1 VATRQETAGTGET
14 GTGAAGRQYAGPAAA
29 RILLG
34 AQLRRLREG
43 AGVSREDAA
52 SSIRASA
59 SKMSRLELGRTGCK
73 TRDIGDLLRLYGLSG
88 EAERA
93 TLLALAE
100 EANRPGWWHEYG
112 DLVPAWY
119 EPCLGLE
126 QAASLIRTYEVQ
138 FVPGLLQTSRYARA
152 VIRLSHGTAS
162 DEELDRRVNL
172 RMERQR
178 VLRLDQPGPPRLWAV
193 IDETALRRPVGGAAT
208 MRAQIQHLIDIAE
221 NAESGHVTIQVM
233 PFRLGGHAAAGGPI
247 TFLRFAQDGLP
258 DFVYLEQLDS
268 ALSTTRPVD
277 SAHYRSVLNRLATEA
292 EPPASSR
299 TILCRILAET

>member
-1 VATRQETAGTGET
+1 V
-14 GTGAAGRQYAGPAAA
+14 A

-34 AQLRRLREG
+34 TQLRQLREE

-52 SSIRASA
+52 GSIRASA
-59 SKMSRLELGRTGCK
+59 SKISRLELGRTGCK
-73 TRDIGDLLRLYGLSG
+73 TRDIGDLLTLYGLSG
-88 EAERA
+88 KAERA
-93 TLLALAE
+93 SLLALAE
-100 EANRPGWWHEYG
+100 EANRPAWWHEYG

-119 EPCLGLE
+119 EQCLGLE
-126 QAASLIRTYEVQ
+126 QAASLIRMYEVQ
-138 FVPGLLQTSRYARA
+138 FVPGLLQTSGYARA
-152 VIRLSHGTAS
+152 VIRLGHETAS
-162 DEELDRRVNL
+162 GEEVGRRVSL

-178 VLRLDQPGPPRLWAV
+178 LLRQYQLCPPRLWTV

-221 NAESGHVTIQVM
+221 NAESGHTTIQVM

-268 ALSTTRPVD
+268 ALSTTRPAET
-277 SAHYRSVLNRLATEA
+277 AHYWSVLNRLATEA

-299 TILCRILAET
+299 EVLRRILAET

>member
-1 VATRQETAGTGET
+1 M
-14 GTGAAGRQYAGPAAA
+14 GAAGRQHAGPTAA

-34 AQLRRLREG
+34 TQLRRLREE

-73 TRDIGDLLRLYGLSG
+73 TRDVGDLLTLYGLSG

-93 TLLALAE
+93 TLLALAG
-100 EANRPGWWHEYG
+100 EANRPAWWHAYG

-138 FVPGLLQTSRYARA
+138 FVPGLLQTSGYARA
-152 VIRLSHGTAS
+152 VIHLSHETAS
-162 DEELDRRVNL
+162 GEELDRRVSL

-178 VLRLDQPGPPRLWAV
+178 ILRQDQPGPPRLWAV

-233 PFRLGGHAAAGGPI
+233 PFRLGGHAAAGGPV

-268 ALSTTRPVD
+268 ALSTTRVAD
-277 SAHYRSVLNRLATEA
+277 TAHYWSVLNRLATEA

-299 TILCRILAET
+299 SMLRRILAET

>member
-1 VATRQETAGTGET
+1 M
-14 GTGAAGRQYAGPAAA
+14 GAAGCQHAGPTAA

-34 AQLRRLREG
+34 AQLRRLREE

-52 SSIRASA
+52 GSIRASA
-59 SKMSRLELGRTGCK
+59 SKMSRLELGRTGSK
-73 TRDIGDLLRLYGLSG
+73 TRDIGDLLTLYGLSG

-100 EANRPGWWHEYG
+100 EANGAAWWHAYG

-138 FVPGLLQTSRYARA
+138 FVPGLLQTPGYARA
-152 VIRLSHGTAS
+152 VIRLSHETAS
-162 DEELDRRVNL
+162 GAELDRRVSL
-172 RMERQR
+172 RMERQQI
-178 VLRLDQPGPPRLWAV
+178 LRQAQPGPPRLWAV
-193 IDETALRRPVGGAAT
+193 LDEAALRRPVGGAAT
-208 MRAQIQHLIDIAE
+208 MRAQIQHLIDVAE
-221 NAESGHVTIQVM
+221 TAEGGHVTIQVM
-233 PFRLGGHAAAGGPI
+233 PFRLGGHAAAGGPV
-247 TFLRFAQDGLP
+247 TFLRFAQDELP

-268 ALSTTRPVD
+268 ALSTTRPADTV
-277 SAHYRSVLNRLATEA
+277 HYWSVLNRLATEA

-299 TILCRILAET
+299 EMLRRILAET